1 MSEIELKFEEALDRL
16 EEIVK
21 NLESGGLTLEQ
32 SLEKFSEGV
41 KLIKFCNQ
49 ELNKAEKK
57 IEMVLSEEEEFT
69 RVIPYIDEED

>member
-16 EEIVK
+16 EEIVN

>member
-69 RVIPYIDEED
+69 RVIPYVDEED